1 MVGGMGK
8 EVENVVWAAVALE
21 HGTPL
26 ALVSGIG

>member
-8 EVENVVWAAVALE
+8 EIANVIWAAVALE
-21 HGTPL
+21 HDTPL